1 MKINKIGCNFSHG
14 ADFYVS
20 RPNGSGDNVL
30 ILLKTP
36 AVFILNG
43 KTVETPENS
52 FILYREGFPQY
63 YRAAGKEFINDWFHF
78 SFSEE
83 EAEIFDIL
91 KIPFN
96 TVSDVRDMKTL
107 SAMIESLSYEYFS
120 ANLYRS
126 YSIELYMKLFFA
138 KLGEQL
144 CGGQYV
150 SSYYEQ
156 MSVIRSRI
164 CSTPQRD
171 WRVEELANETAMSVS
186 HFEHMYKKLFG
197 CGVMSEII
205 NSRIEY
211 AKFILSTT
219 DVPVSRAADMCGYKN
234 AVHFMK
240 QFKAKTG
247 LTPTEYRKAEKHS

>member
-1 MKINKIGCNFSHG
+1 
-14 ADFYVS
+14 
-20 RPNGSGDNVL
+20 
-30 ILLKTP
+30 
-36 AVFILNG
+36 
-43 KTVETPENS
+43 
-52 FILYREGFPQY
+52 
-63 YRAAGKEFINDWFHF
+63 
-78 SFSEE
+78 
-83 EAEIFDIL
+83 
-91 KIPFN
+91 
-96 TVSDVRDMKTL
+96 
-107 SAMIESLSYEYFS
+107 
-120 ANLYRS
+120 
-126 YSIELYMKLFFA
+126 MKLFFA

>member
-14 ADFYVS
+14 KDFYIS

-36 AVFILNG
+36 AVFILDG
-43 KTVETPENS
+43 ETVETPENS
-52 FILYREGFPQY
+52 FILYREGFPQH
-63 YRAAGKEFINDWFHF
+63 YRAAGREFVNDWFHF

-83 EAEIFDIL
+83 EAEIFNIL

-96 TVSDVRDMKTL
+96 TVLGVRDMNTL
-107 SAMIESLSYEYFS
+107 SALTESMSYEFFS
-120 ANLYRS
+120 DNLYRS
-126 YSIELYMKLFFA
+126 YSIELYMKIFFA
-138 KLGEQL
+138 KLSEQL
-144 CGGQYV
+144 CGGQNV

-156 MSVIRSRI
+156 MSLIRGRI
-164 CSTPQRD
+164 RAAPQRD
-171 WRVEELANETAMSVS
+171 WNVAGLASETAMSVS
-186 HFEHMYKKLFG
+186 HFEHTYKKLFG
-197 CGVMSEII
+197 CGIMNEII

-247 LTPTEYRKAEKHS
+247 LTPTEYRKAEKNS